1 MSSLYLAND
10 FTIKIIFPPNE
21 GSARESWE
29 EELNFVRILGLIE
42 RMQRRLAES
51 EHSANEKCRNRLFR
65 ICQNFA
71 DADFNEMIIEAK

>member
-51 EHSANEKCRNRLFR
+51 ERPQRYSLFAR
-65 ICQNFA
+65 IKSEGGEPFY
-71 DADFNEMIIEAK
+71 